1 MRPWMQLFH
10 RPVTFKPEYALRSCV
25 AEQCVRVCVPIWL
38 DGGERRTRPR
48 GQLKHQRLFSPVDG
62 TERLALQNILLILIM
77 LFPLNMSNFQILQSA
92 FLINGKTNIF
102 QYHLFQKAFS
112 ADK

>member
-77 LFPLNMSNFQILQSA
+77 LFHVKHVKLSDSTECFFN
-92 FLINGKTNIF
+92 
-102 QYHLFQKAFS
+102 
-112 ADK
+112 